1 MRVEVSP
8 ELVSWARER
17 AGAAREERLLKRFPG
32 LPQWEAGTA
41 QPTLKQL
48 ESFAKAACVPIGFMF
63 LQQPP
68 EQPLPIPDLRT
79 VADRGVDRP
88 SPDLLDTI
96 YLCQQR
102 QAWYRD
108 YARRQGEPRR
118 EFVGAASLD
127 DPAEQVANAIRQALG
142 MDLEERRQ
150 LATWTD
156 ALRRFVRQAD
166 ELGVLVMINGVVG
179 SNNQRKLDPE
189 EFRGF
194 ALADEWAPL
203 VFINGTDS
211 KAAQMFTLAH
221 ELAHLWLGESAV
233 SDVPAF
239 EASAH
244 AIERWCNRV
253 AAELLVP
260 RALLE
265 ADYRAGADLNEELP
279 RLARR
284 FKVSTLV
291 ILRRLHD
298 LGALDRETLW
308 RVYREQLELMHPRRE
323 SSGGDYYLTQAVRIS
338 RRFARALIVDT
349 FEGQTGFAEATR
361 LVGTRK
367 VETLRRFGRELGVG
381 GVVA

>member
-8 ELVSWARER
+8 DLLRWALER
-17 AGAAREERLLKRFPG
+17 AGAAREERLLERFPR
-32 LPQWEAGTA
+32 LAQWEEGTA

-48 ESFAKAACVPIGFMF
+48 ESFARAACVPIGFMF
-63 LQQPP
+63 LEQPP
-68 EQPLPIPDLRT
+68 EEPLPIPDLRT
-79 VADRGVDRP
+79 VADRGIDRP

-108 YARRQGEPRR
+108 YARRQGEPKRG
-118 EFVGAASLD
+118 FVGAAGLD
-127 DPAEQVANAIRQALG
+127 DAVEPVAADIRQVLG
-142 MDLEERRQ
+142 LDLEERRQ
-150 LATWTD
+150 LPTWTD

-179 SNNQRKLDPE
+179 SNNNRKLDPE

-194 ALADEWAPL
+194 ALADAWAPL
-203 VFINGTDS
+203 VFINGADS

-221 ELAHLWLGESAV
+221 ELAHLWLGESAL
-233 SDVPAF
+233 SDLPAF
-239 EASAH
+239 EAPAH
-244 AIERWCNRV
+244 DIERWCNRV

-260 RALLE
+260 RGLLAE
-265 ADYRAGADLNEELP
+265 EYRDDIDLAEELG

-291 ILRRLHD
+291 ILRSLHD

-308 RVYREQLELMHPRRE
+308 QAYREQLERMRPRRE
-323 SSGGDYYLTQAVRIS
+323 SDSGNYYLTQAVRLS

-367 VETLRRFGRELGVG
+367 VETLRRFGRELGIG
-381 GVVA
+381 EE